1 MYFLLS
7 VFVSV
12 AAAVIIYLNLPFL
25 LLLCSPPSPSFL
37 HCSSLPEDRA
47 ARPVIGYNTQ
57 IIKGEVHWILR
68 ATWWFLHN
76 TSASA
81 TLPLHYKDFLYFFCS
96 SSSYFAVTCL
106 LFYLFFCLVLL
117 SFSSKCLPH
126 PYFHPRFLVFLWW
139 HYLCLC
145 NFLSITLYTHS
156 PKEPGYDCYPF
167 PKLFILYLFHNSQSK
182 REIFPSYCSY
192 MITLPHKASFS
203 LNTTISP
210 LDTPN
215 TLHATVP

>member
-1 MYFLLS
+1 MWFLLLLFLFFSSFFFVFHACMYFLLS

-106 LFYLFFCLVLL
+106 LFYLFFLSRFTFFFFKMPPTSLL
-117 SFSSKCLPH
+117 S
-126 PYFHPRFLVFLWW
+126 
-139 HYLCLC
+139 
-145 NFLSITLYTHS
+145 
-156 PKEPGYDCYPF
+156 
-167 PKLFILYLFHNSQSK
+167 
-182 REIFPSYCSY
+182 
-192 MITLPHKASFS
+192 
-203 LNTTISP
+203 SP
-210 LDTPN
+210 LPCFPLM
-215 TLHATVP
+215 TLFMPL